1 MGIFSNMDNKKGI
14 ACFVER
20 SCRMENAQPVGG
32 KQKRWFHFLP

>member
-1 MGIFSNMDNKKGI
+1 MGIFSNKDNKGI